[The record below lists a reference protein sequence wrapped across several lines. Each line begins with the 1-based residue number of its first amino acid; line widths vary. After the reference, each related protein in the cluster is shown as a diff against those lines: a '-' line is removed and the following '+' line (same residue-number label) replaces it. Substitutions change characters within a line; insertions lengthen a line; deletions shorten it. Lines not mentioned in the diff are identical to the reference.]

1 MSMTMTMS
9 PPNRRHGLAPEPPLP
24 KAAGTD
30 SSIPV
35 AFKSPMS
42 PRAIMASLDRR
53 LTLRQAVRELRQT
66 PPADA
71 GDHRLLLQ
79 LQREL
84 SGMHDFLALGPD
96 GELTKVDPETT
107 TLGDISV
114 PREVRTP
121 RGVETTPVAACEIQA
136 YAPVGITQS

>member
-1 MSMTMTMS
+1 MNLTMS
-9 PPNRRHGLAPEPPLP
+9 APSRRHALAPEPARPD
-24 KAAGTD
+24 AAGGD

-66 PPADA
+66 PVRDA
-71 GDHRLLLQ
+71 GEHRLLLQ
-79 LQREL
+79 LEREL
-84 SGMHDFLALGPD
+84 SGMHDFLAVGAL

-114 PREVRTP
+114 AREVRTP

-136 YAPVGITQS
+136 YAPVGVR